1 MKYAVHLL
9 IKPNKI
15 EKRLYQSS
23 LAKAALERS
32 SLIVLPTGLGKTI
45 VALLVGIERLEQCGG
60 RVLVLSPTKPLVE
73 QHAAFFRSSLNMNPD
88 EILVFTGELSPSKRG
103 ELWSTGKIIVS
114 TPQVIENDLIAGRLR
129 LDDVAHITFDEAHRA
144 VGDYSYVYIAETYM
158 HQAKSP
164 LILGITASPG
174 ASTNRIQEVCQ
185 NLHIEGVEIKTEF
198 DPDVVPYIYEKEV
211 EWRCVDVPDE
221 IHKVKELIAG
231 VLNKRINELKR
242 AGVLSPKRKDISRR
256 EMLWLQNKFRL
267 QLKRSPHPQL
277 FRVVSL
283 LAELFKIKHA
293 IDMIETQGV
302 SALQKYFDRLRNEA
316 ESEGGS
322 KAARRLVEE
331 DNIKEAMRLVEG
343 REESHPKL
351 EMVSQIVGEQLCKNP
366 DSRIIVFTNFRDT
379 AELVTGSLGCLS
391 GVRPVRFV
399 GQANRFKDGG
409 LSQRA
414 QVEILQKFKS
424 GEHNVLVGTSVAEE
438 GLDIPSTDL
447 VLFYEPVPSE
457 IRSIQRKGRTG
468 RGRVGKVVV
477 LVTRGTKDES
487 YRWISMKKEK
497 SMYKKMKKMKESWT
511 ETGKGLKK
519 ECEKE
524 QKQLVDF

>member
-1 MKYAVHLL
+1 MMEYIVCPL

-15 EKRLYQSS
+15 EKRLYQLA
-23 LAKAALERS
+23 LAKTALERS

-45 VALLVGIERLEQCGG
+45 VALLMIADRLERHGG
-60 RVLVLSPTKPLVE
+60 KVLVLSPTKPLVE
-73 QHAAFFRSSLNMNPD
+73 QHAAFLRSSLNVNPD

-103 ELWSTGKIIVS
+103 DLWSTGRVIVS
-114 TPQVIENDLIAGRLR
+114 TPQVIENDLIARRLR
-129 LDDVAHITFDEAHRA
+129 LDDVVHVTFDEAHRA
-144 VGDYSYVYIAETYM
+144 VGDYSYVYIAEKYM

-174 ASTNRIQEVCQ
+174 ASADRIQEVCQ
-185 NLHIEGVEIKTEF
+185 NLHIEGVDIKTEF
-198 DPDVVPYIYEKEV
+198 DSDVVPYTYEKEI
-211 EWRCVDVPDE
+211 EWRYVDIPDE
-221 IHKVKELIAG
+221 IHKVRELIGG
-231 VLNKRINELKR
+231 VLTDRINELKR
-242 AGVLSPKRKDISRR
+242 VGVLGPKRKDISRR
-256 EMLWLQNKFRL
+256 ELLWLQNNL
-267 QLKRSPHPQL
+267 QRRLKRNPNPQS

-283 LAELFKIKHA
+283 LAEVFKIKHA
-293 IDMIETQGV
+293 MDMIETQGV

-316 ESEGGS
+316 MSKGGS

-343 REESHPKL
+343 REETHPKL
-351 EMVSQIVGEQLCKNP
+351 EMVSQIVGEQLYKNP

-379 AELVTGSLGCLS
+379 AELVTRSLGCLS

-424 GEHNVLVGTSVAEE
+424 GEYNVLVGTSVAEE
-438 GLDIPSTDL
+438 GLDIPSTEL

-477 LVTRGTKDES
+477 LVTKGTKDES
-487 YRWISMKKEK
+487 YRWISMRKER
-497 SMYKKMKKMKESWT
+497 SMYRKMKKMRELGV
-511 ETGKGLKK
+511 ET
-519 ECEKE
+519 EKE
-524 QKQLVDF
+524 QKKRQKRLVDF

>member
-1 MKYAVHLL
+1 MMEYIVCPL

-15 EKRLYQSS
+15 EKRLYQLA
-23 LAKAALERS
+23 LAKTALERS

-45 VALLVGIERLEQCGG
+45 VALLMIADRLERHGG
-60 RVLVLSPTKPLVE
+60 KVLVLSPTKPLVE
-73 QHAAFFRSSLNMNPD
+73 QHAAFLRSSLNVNPD

-103 ELWSTGKIIVS
+103 DLWSTGRVIVS
-114 TPQVIENDLIAGRLR
+114 TPQVIENDLIARRLR
-129 LDDVAHITFDEAHRA
+129 LDDVVHVTFDEAHRA
-144 VGDYSYVYIAETYM
+144 VGDYSYVYIAEKYM

-174 ASTNRIQEVCQ
+174 ASADRIQEVCQ

-198 DPDVVPYIYEKEV
+198 DPDVVPYTYEKEI
-211 EWRCVDVPDE
+211 EWRYVDIPDE
-221 IHKVKELIAG
+221 IHKVRELIGG
-231 VLNKRINELKR
+231 VLTDRINELKR
-242 AGVLSPKRKDISRR
+242 VGVLGPKRKDISRR
-256 EMLWLQNKFRL
+256 ELLWLQNNL
-267 QLKRSPHPQL
+267 QRRLKRNPNPQS

-283 LAELFKIKHA
+283 LAEVFKIKHA
-293 IDMIETQGV
+293 MDMIETQGV

-316 ESEGGS
+316 MSKGGS

-343 REESHPKL
+343 REETHPKL
-351 EMVSQIVGEQLCKNP
+351 EMVSQIVGEQLYKNP

-379 AELVTGSLGCLS
+379 AELVTRSLGCLS

-424 GEHNVLVGTSVAEE
+424 GEYNVLVGTSVAEE
-438 GLDIPSTDL
+438 GLDIPSTEL

-477 LVTRGTKDES
+477 LVTKGTKDES
-487 YRWISMKKEK
+487 YRWISMRKER
-497 SMYKKMKKMKESWT
+497 SMYRKMKKMRELGV
-511 ETGKGLKK
+511 ET
-519 ECEKE
+519 EKE
-524 QKQLVDF
+524 QKKRQKRLVDF